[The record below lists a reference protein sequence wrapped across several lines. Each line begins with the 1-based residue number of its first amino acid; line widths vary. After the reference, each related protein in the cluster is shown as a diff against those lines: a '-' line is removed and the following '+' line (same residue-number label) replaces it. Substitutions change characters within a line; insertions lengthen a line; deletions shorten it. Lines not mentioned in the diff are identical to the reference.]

1 MSININFLSAHLDY
15 FYDNFVDN
23 NEENGEC
30 FNQDILT
37 IEDRYQGKVIINILD
52 DYCWSQKG
60 I

>member
-15 FYDNFVDN
+15 FSDNFVDYR
-23 NEENGEC
+23 EEQGGC

-37 IEDRYQGKVIINILD
+37 IEDRYQEIVTINFLD
-52 DYCWSQKG
+52 YYCWSQKE